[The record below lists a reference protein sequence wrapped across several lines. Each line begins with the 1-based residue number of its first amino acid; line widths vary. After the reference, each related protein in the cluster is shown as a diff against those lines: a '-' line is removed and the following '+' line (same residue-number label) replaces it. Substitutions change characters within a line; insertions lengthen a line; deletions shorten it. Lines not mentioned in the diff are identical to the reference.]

1 MKVSLSTIKRQIR
14 SFDQDERGMET
25 LQTVLIIAVA
35 AMILAL
41 VVSQWDT
48 ISDWVVNAINQ
59 VTGEDMTELNNEV
72 ESF

>member
-1 MKVSLSTIKRQIR
+1 MKVLTIAKRKVA

-25 LQTVLIIAVA
+25 LQTVLIVAVA

-41 VVSQWDT
+41 IVSQWDT

-59 VTGEDMTELNNEV
+59 VTGEDMTDTEDV
-72 ESF
+72 ETF

>member
-1 MKVSLSTIKRQIR
+1 MKTTMTNLKQRMA

-25 LQTVLIIAVA
+25 LQTVLIVAVA

-41 VVSQWDT
+41 IVSQWDT
-48 ISDWVVNAINQ
+48 IQTWAVNAINQ
-59 VTGEDMTELNNEV
+59 VTGEDMTEVDDV